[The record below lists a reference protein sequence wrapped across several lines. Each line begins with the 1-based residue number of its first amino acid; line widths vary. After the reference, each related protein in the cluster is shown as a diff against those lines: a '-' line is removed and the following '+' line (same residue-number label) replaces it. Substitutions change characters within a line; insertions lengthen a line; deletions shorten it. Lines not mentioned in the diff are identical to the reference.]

1 VLPGPLIV
9 STFCYGYIFFYLR
22 STLWKSPKMR
32 KKNIKVVLPMI
43 VISLIF
49 LACLMPTVVVCT
61 DILINPSPPIQP
73 RFKMI
78 HYTIIHILL
87 LANACINPLIFTLCS
102 TKFREACIGVL
113 KSIFDHVILF
123 TFYIGYI
130 LYYNLKRL
138 QEFLGSVF
146 MIFFSNLEQSWES
159 CTAGLRK
166 MRLRKY
172 NSLNDVVI
180 KITLTNNSLD
190 NRENVRE
197 VKYKE
202 IKDTNGYHGNGSVD
216 HIGKMQDTIDFE
228 NVFKF
233 DNNSKTSETVV

>member
-1 VLPGPLIV
+1 
-9 STFCYGYIFFYLR
+9 
-22 STLWKSPKMR
+22 
-32 KKNIKVVLPMI
+32 
-43 VISLIF
+43 
-49 LACLMPTVVVCT
+49 
-61 DILINPSPPIQP
+61 
-73 RFKMI
+73 
-78 HYTIIHILL
+78 
-87 LANACINPLIFTLCS
+87 
-102 TKFREACIGVL
+102 
-113 KSIFDHVILF
+113 
-123 TFYIGYI
+123 
-130 LYYNLKRL
+130 
-138 QEFLGSVF
+138 
-146 MIFFSNLEQSWES
+146 
-159 CTAGLRK
+159 